1 MKTRPRQSE
10 GLAII
15 LMSKWF
21 WRKMNLRRE
30 LKIGVAMHSKI
41 IGFLIILVLSA
52 CSHKPTGPQL
62 LDSKMVV
69 KKSAAVD
76 SEPLIRFDYKE
87 NEITDLC
94 QQQLKLVKTQLENWK
109 VKYNTITQ
117 NSQALLDFE
126 EIMALF
132 SDNTMPLIFMSSVS
146 KSEKLRDEAT
156 QCKEKSYQFN
166 NEIFTTREYYKIL
179 KEVKVISS
187 NEERLLKETLI
198 LFEMNGM
205 SLSEDDLNKYKKLAD
220 RFTQLSV
227 QFDQNLNGDTSSV
240 SFSEE
245 ELKGVKEDF
254 LKRLK
259 KDDQGR
265 YMVTTKTPDY
275 VHVMENAIQ
284 SETRKKML
292 LAYDNRQATKNT
304 AILQEAIQVRSDM
317 GKLMGFETYA
327 DYSLRDKMASNKKVV
342 FDFLN
347 GLKTKLSAKNKAEV
361 AVLAAFK
368 KKELKD
374 ASPLVAW
381 DIAYVSNQLKLKKY
395 QLDDSVVKEY
405 FPASHVIKTT
415 MDIYSQVLG
424 VHFKHIKQAPVWA
437 EQVDL
442 FEVSDSETKK
452 VIAYFYADLIPRE
465 GKYGHAAAMA
475 LIGGRDL
482 KAGGEEYNMPVA
494 SIVANFSPASLGKPI
509 LLAHREIET
518 FFHEFGHIM
527 HFVLSRAPYASLSGF
542 SVKHDFVEAP
552 SQMLEN
558 WVWDNNILKK
568 MSQHYLDPK
577 KQIPNDLMNKMQKL
591 KLFNSGIQNT
601 RQLALGI
608 FDMTIHTNPK
618 VDVTEIYAQIRK
630 DLTGFS
636 PLEGTHFPATFG
648 HMMHGYAAGYYG
660 YLWSKVYAED
670 MFSEFEKKGILNAS
684 LGKKY
689 RKEILEPGNMQD
701 PLILIKNFLGRE
713 PNNKAFFKSLGL

>member
-1 MKTRPRQSE
+1 MRSNVF
-10 GLAII
+10 GLFAI
-15 LMSKWF
+15 
-21 WRKMNLRRE
+21 
-30 LKIGVAMHSKI
+30 
-41 IGFLIILVLSA
+41 LIISS
-52 CSHKPTGPQL
+52 CSHKPTGSQL
-62 LDSKMVV
+62 SD
-69 KKSAAVD
+69 KKIIARKPVAVE

-87 NEITDLC
+87 KEITDLC
-94 QQQLKLVKTQLENWK
+94 QQQLNAVKTQLDDWK
-109 VKYNTITQ
+109 VKYTTITQ

-126 EIMALF
+126 EIMANF

-146 KSEKLRDEAT
+146 KSEKLRDEASE
-156 QCKEKSYQFN
+156 CKEKSYKFN
-166 NEIFTTREYYKIL
+166 NEIFTTRDYYKIL
-179 KEVKVISS
+179 KEVKVLSS
-187 NEERLLKETLI
+187 NEERLLNETLI

-205 SLSEDDLNKYKKLAD
+205 NLSEGDLNKYKILAD

-240 SFSEE
+240 SFSDV

-259 KDDQGR
+259 KDDKGQ
-265 YMVTTKTPDY
+265 YIVTTKAPDY
-275 VHVMENAIQ
+275 IHVMENA
-284 SETRKKML
+284 SNAETRKKML
-292 LAYDNRQATKNT
+292 FAYENRQAEKNT
-304 AILQEAIQVRSDM
+304 TILQEAIQVRADM
-317 GKLMGFETYA
+317 GKLMGFETFA
-327 DYSLRDKMASNKKVV
+327 DYSLRNKMAGNKKVV

-347 GLKTKLSAKNKAEV
+347 GLKTRLAAKNKTEV
-361 AVLAAFK
+361 SVLAAFK

-374 ASPLVAW
+374 SSPLVAW

-395 QLDDSVVKEY
+395 QLDDNIVKEY
-405 FPASHVIKTT
+405 FPAPHVIKTT
-415 MDIYSQVLG
+415 MDLYSQLLG
-424 VHFKHIKQAPVWA
+424 VQFKHIKQAPVWA

-452 VIAYFYADLIPRE
+452 VIAYFYSDLIPRE

-482 KAGGEEYNMPVA
+482 KAGGDEYNMPVV
-494 SIVANFSPASLGKPI
+494 SIVANFSPASPGKPV

-542 SVKHDFVEAP
+542 SVKQDFVEAP

-558 WVWDNNILKK
+558 WVWDNSILKK

-601 RQLALGI
+601 RQLALGL

-618 VDVTEIYAQIRK
+618 ADVTEVYAQIRK
-630 DLTGFS
+630 DLTGFA

-689 RKEILEPGNMQD
+689 RKEILEPGNMKD
-701 PLILIKNFLGRE
+701 PMVLIKNFLGRE